1 MAEVKKN
8 WSLNKVSQSV
18 NLLRSARY
26 WIAKADDSSVFVG
39 DSVSAGGGFNELKVT
54 RWSGQGC
61 ALLPLDPPPYV
72 RPSFRYTL
80 FLYAPPSA
88 KPSSFCPSLLPLDSP
103 FVRCSFHYTLIL
115 YVPPSSRS
123 SFCPSIPSSI
133 FLLLWRF
140 SCQVYTDLSFY
151 FFSLLTLLL
160 IYDILHKKKNIICD

>member
-18 NLLRSARY
+18 NLLRSARC

-80 FLYAPPSA
+80 FLYVPPYA
-88 KPSSFCPSLLPLDSP
+88 RPSFCTPLLPLNP
-103 FVRCSFHYTLIL
+103 PLFVRPSF
-115 YVPPSSRS
+115 R
-123 SFCPSIPSSI
+123 
-133 FLLLWRF
+133 
-140 SCQVYTDLSFY
+140 
-151 FFSLLTLLL
+151 
-160 IYDILHKKKNIICD
+160 